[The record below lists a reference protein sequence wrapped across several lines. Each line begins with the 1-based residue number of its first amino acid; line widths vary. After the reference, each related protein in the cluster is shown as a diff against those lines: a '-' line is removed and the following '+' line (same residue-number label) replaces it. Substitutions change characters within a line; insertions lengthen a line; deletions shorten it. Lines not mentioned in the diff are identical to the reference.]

1 MELKKEED
9 EREDRSI
16 KKIKKKEPIWNS
28 TLHRIEFFGG
38 PLIDLHHQFI
48 KPKNIKYTINQ
59 PPFRRPKEKGDYLN
73 KDKDVF
79 GETKRYVAV

>member
-9 EREDRSI
+9 EREDKSI

-28 TLHRIEFFGG
+28 TLHRTEYFGG
-38 PLIDLHHQFI
+38 PMIDLHYQFI
-48 KPKNIKYTINQ
+48 KPKNIKYNINQ
-59 PPFRRPKEKGDYLN
+59 PPFRRPKEKGDYIN

-79 GETKRYVAV
+79 GETKRYIV